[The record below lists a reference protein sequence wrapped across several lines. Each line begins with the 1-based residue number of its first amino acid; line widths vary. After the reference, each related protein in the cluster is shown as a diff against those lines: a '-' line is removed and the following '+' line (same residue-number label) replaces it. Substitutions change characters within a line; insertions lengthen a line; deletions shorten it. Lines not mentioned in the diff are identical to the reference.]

1 MSREVLFIN
10 IIVAL
15 ILLFVLGCVLFRFR
29 DVKFAFLNLFRH
41 KRRSFSTIAAIMLG
55 GVSIYLYGGFIDY
68 SFWILKEQTIRTNIG
83 HVQIY
88 HQNYF
93 ETSNKNKSLI
103 ESYPQL
109 KQAILDTPEL
119 ADHISTLSGQLEFTG
134 VISQYENETSSYFS
148 GLGIEA
154 LPALKLGSF
163 DKIISGSDLSRIR
176 ADEITLGSGLAKTLN
191 TKYDDWLDAMVVNT
205 RGGQG
210 ALSLKVRGVFESG
223 IKDYDDVAMKLPLTT
238 AQRIMGTDGVSKV
251 LILLKD
257 DDTAAFSAKLRQFI
271 ASHHLPLIVK
281 EWKEVSLFYQ
291 QVEGLLSGIYFFI
304 KLIVA
309 LIVIFM
315 ISNAMTMNIIER
327 TREITTLRAIGL
339 KPLHVTRLFFLEGI
353 FVGITGAIGSLTLG
367 LIIASVINLYGIEMP
382 PSPGQT
388 MGYTAFIK
396 TSSASLIWI
405 TLVLPILTAT
415 GASILPALRASR
427 LNISDAFKFS

>member
-41 KRRSFSTIAAIMLG
+41 KRRSFSTIAAIVLG
-55 GVSIYLYGGFIDY
+55 GVSIFLYGGFIDY

-88 HQNYF
+88 NQNYF

-103 ESYPQL
+103 ENYPQL
-109 KQAILDTPEL
+109 KQAILETPEL
-119 ADHISTLSGQLEFTG
+119 AENISTLSGQLEFTG

-205 RGGQG
+205 RGGG
-210 ALSLKVRGVFESG
+210 RAP
-223 IKDYDDVAMKLPLTT
+223 YH
-238 AQRIMGTDGVSKV
+238 SK
-251 LILLKD
+251 
-257 DDTAAFSAKLRQFI
+257 
-271 ASHHLPLIVK
+271 
-281 EWKEVSLFYQ
+281 
-291 QVEGLLSGIYFFI
+291 
-304 KLIVA
+304 
-309 LIVIFM
+309 
-315 ISNAMTMNIIER
+315 
-327 TREITTLRAIGL
+327 
-339 KPLHVTRLFFLEGI
+339 
-353 FVGITGAIGSLTLG
+353 
-367 LIIASVINLYGIEMP
+367 
-382 PSPGQT
+382 
-388 MGYTAFIK
+388 
-396 TSSASLIWI
+396 
-405 TLVLPILTAT
+405 
-415 GASILPALRASR
+415 
-427 LNISDAFKFS
+427 

>member
-41 KRRSFSTIAAIMLG
+41 KRRSFSTIAAIVLG
-55 GVSIYLYGGFIDY
+55 GVSIFLYGGFIDY

-88 HQNYF
+88 NQNYF

-103 ESYPQL
+103 ENYTQL
-109 KQAILDTPEL
+109 KQAILETPEL
-119 ADHISTLSGQLEFTG
+119 AENISTLSGQLEFTG

-210 ALSLKVRGVFESG
+210 ALSLKVRGIFASG
-223 IKDYDDVAMKLPLTT
+223 IKDYDDVAMKLPLAT

-257 DDTAAFSAKLRQFI
+257 DDSAAFAAKLRQFI
-271 ASHHLPLIVK
+271 ARHQLPLIVK

-339 KPLHVTRLFFLEGI
+339 KPLRVTRLFFLEGI

-388 MGYTAFIK
+388 TGYTAFIK
-396 TSSASLIWI
+396 TNSPSLIWI